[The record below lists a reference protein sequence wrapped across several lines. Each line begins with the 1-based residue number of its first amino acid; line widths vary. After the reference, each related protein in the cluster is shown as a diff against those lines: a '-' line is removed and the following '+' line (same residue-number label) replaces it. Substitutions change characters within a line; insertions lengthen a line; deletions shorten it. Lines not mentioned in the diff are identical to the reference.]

1 MLSNEIDGEVLSMAQ
16 RKGTD
21 VWRLPPVDA
30 PDEPSKG
37 MRFWVQTG
45 DHWAIG
51 DNHSVSRVSSRSF
64 YISHAGGRRRHA
76 LDGWFHWLSER
87 DAEGFVVL
95 EGRPMR
101 RPAVAALAAGLPR
114 MSPTHQE
121 APMRIELRDARLLR
135 AVRNVVRNYDLVP
148 EAPTAEGLD
157 TVHVSGGQRS
167 YVVHVDPEWRRSPR
181 CSCPDAER
189 MKDDT
194 GATFC
199 KHTIAVLLTTPD
211 HRHQLIDLLL

>member
-1 MLSNEIDGEVLSMAQ
+1 MAT

-21 VWRLPPVDA
+21 AWTLPPVDA
-30 PDEPSKG
+30 PDKPSKG

-51 DNHSVSRVSSRSF
+51 DNHSVSRVTSRSF
-64 YISHAGGRRRHA
+64 YISHDGGRRRHP
-76 LDGWFHWLSER
+76 LDRWFHWLSER

-95 EGRPMR
+95 DGHPMR

-114 MSPTHQE
+114 MSQAPQE

-135 AVRNVVRNYDLVP
+135 AVRNVVRNYEFVP
-148 EAPTAEGLD
+148 EAPTPEGFD
-157 TVHVSGGQRS
+157 TVQVRGGQRS
-167 YVVHVDPEWRRSPR
+167 YVVHVDPKWRHPPR
-181 CSCPDAER
+181 CSCPDAQR
-189 MKDDT
+189 IKDDT